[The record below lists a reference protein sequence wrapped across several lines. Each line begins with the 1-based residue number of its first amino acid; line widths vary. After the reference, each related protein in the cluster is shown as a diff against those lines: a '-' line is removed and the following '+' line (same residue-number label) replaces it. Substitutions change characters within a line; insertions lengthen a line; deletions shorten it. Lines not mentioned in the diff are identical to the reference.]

1 MIDKI
6 WAQGARAGDPLFFS
20 SLYTKTCTRT
30 RSAETADATYGRL
43 PRSRAGRRRA
53 QACGAH
59 AQPAAPA
66 SVRGSSL
73 CGLRTRTRR
82 GGDDCEARRVETRW
96 RGAARGD
103 NRAIVA
109 SPNYSRTPSTS
120 PCHAPTLPCYR
131 ARRGGVGDAGGIEPA
146 CTDAPDGA
154 RPRGERKD
162 ALDTVALRRCRAQVA
177 SIAAAAV
184 ASVGVKPKAEAPHS
198 APVAPR
204 GALRRR
210 LCRRTC
216 TARARAQRHRS
227 VLRGHELARLRVRAQ
242 LLRSARV
249 KARGER
255 GGQVDGKW
263 RDGWRQRRP
272 PTRLEPAAAGRRTR
286 VRACGAQKKGRTHAR
301 IKGGPSQY
309 PERLLRS
316 PFSGS
321 PGYLSFCMRI
331 AVLLLA
337 VSTGSAT
344 LLLQR
349 RALATVVAAIVANKG
364 SPQPLMAIEAV
375 PVLLTDQEMAARVA
389 RKMELLRQ
397 QSAGTRPTASSG
409 SVYEANIRSDFNPDA
424 AVSLRSRSFVEN
436 AKASL
441 SKQQELKTRDKK
453 QKRDDMCE
461 MLGRG
466 C

>member
-1 MIDKI
+1 MGRN
-6 WAQGARAGDPLFFS
+6 APLELVSVEDRVTVS
-20 SLYTKTCTRT
+20 SDRHVPSYVSIITRTKT
-30 RSAETADATYGRL
+30 SNF
-43 PRSRAGRRRA
+43 
-53 QACGAH
+53 
-59 AQPAAPA
+59 
-66 SVRGSSL
+66 
-73 CGLRTRTRR
+73 
-82 GGDDCEARRVETRW
+82 
-96 RGAARGD
+96 AARYGAD
-103 NRAIVA
+103 VNFCLL
-109 SPNYSRTPSTS
+109 YSM
-120 PCHAPTLPCYR
+120 H
-131 ARRGGVGDAGGIEPA
+131 
-146 CTDAPDGA
+146 
-154 RPRGERKD
+154 
-162 ALDTVALRRCRAQVA
+162 
-177 SIAAAAV
+177 
-184 ASVGVKPKAEAPHS
+184 
-198 APVAPR
+198 
-204 GALRRR
+204 
-210 LCRRTC
+210 
-216 TARARAQRHRS
+216 
-227 VLRGHELARLRVRAQ
+227 
-242 LLRSARV
+242 
-249 KARGER
+249 
-255 GGQVDGKW
+255 
-263 RDGWRQRRP
+263 
-272 PTRLEPAAAGRRTR
+272 
-286 VRACGAQKKGRTHAR
+286 
-301 IKGGPSQY
+301 
-309 PERLLRS
+309 
-316 PFSGS
+316 
-321 PGYLSFCMRI
+321 I